1 MANQVGTEL
10 TSSRGGADV
19 RLGDW
24 GLYRSAYERDSCGFG
39 LIASLDDTASH
50 WVLQTAIS
58 SLNRL
63 THRGAI
69 AADGKTGDGCGLL
82 IKQPTAFL
90 RAVAAEA
97 GFTLNGQFAA
107 GLVFLNRDPAK
118 AAHARGV
125 LTEQLRLEKLPVAGF
140 RALPVNPQACGP
152 EALKTLPIIEQVFVN
167 AGGDID
173 EATFNRKLYLAR
185 RRTEK
190 RLEADDPVFY
200 VPSLSAST
208 IVYKGMVM
216 PQFLAQFY
224 PDLKDPRMEA
234 SVVVFHQRFST
245 NTMPQWRLAHP
256 YRYLAHNGE
265 INTVQGNRSW
275 AVARGPLF
283 RSPVLPD
290 LTDILPVVSLQG
302 SDSQSLDNM
311 LELLLVGGLDPMHAM
326 RMLVPPA
333 WQSVDMIDPDL
344 KAFYEYYATHME
356 PWDGPAGIVLTD
368 GRYVCCTLD
377 RNGLRPARWV
387 ITENRHIT
395 IASEA
400 GVWDYLPEEVVK
412 KGKLGP
418 GEMLALDLQTAE
430 LMDTKRVDDLLK
442 SRHPYKAWLKKGVR
456 YLQTDLIDPRLA
468 AEPFDRDTLAVF
480 QKMYNVSAEERDEII
495 RVLAEDES
503 EAVGSMGDD
512 TPMPVL
518 SKKVRSLYD
527 YFRQQFAQVTNPPID
542 SLRESI
548 VMSLQTQIGPE
559 CNIFVPAQ
567 HHAEQIV
574 LSSPVL
580 SQRKLRQI
588 VALAD
593 SGVPNEF
600 IDLQHGEQD
609 LKTALLKICDHAEN
623 AVRSGKIVLLLSDRY
638 LVKGKVPVHALLATG
653 AVHHRLVKTGLRCKC
668 NILVETGTARDAHH
682 FACLIGYGATAVYPY
697 LAYQTLFDLMRTG
710 ALKMEAAMRQEL
722 GRSYRRGIRKGLFKI
737 MSKMGISTI
746 ASYRSAQLF
755 EIVGLGDEVVGLC
768 FEGSDSRI
776 AGADFDDLKADAD
789 HLAQRAWDPR
799 EKVEQGGL
807 LKYMHNGEY
816 HMYNPDV
823 IATLQSA
830 VMSGDYGQ
838 YREFAAL
845 VNQRPVSCIR
855 DLLKLTPG
863 TAIPI
868 DEVEPISAIIA
879 RFDSAGMS
887 LGALSPEAHEA
898 LAIAMNRLGARSN
911 SGEGGEDP
919 VRYGTEKNSKIKQ
932 VASGRFGVTPEYL
945 INAEVLQI
953 KIAQGAKPGEGGQ
966 LPGHKVNDM
975 IARLRFAR
983 PGVGLISPPPHHD
996 IYSIEDLAQ
1005 LIFDLKQVNPRALV
1019 SVKLVAEPGVGTV
1032 AAGVAKAYADLITIS
1047 GYDGGT
1053 GASPLSSIKYAGTP
1067 WELGLAETHQTL
1079 RANELRHRVRLQ
1091 TDGGLKTGLD
1101 VIKAAIIGAESF
1113 GFGTAP
1119 MVALGCKYLRICHL
1133 NNCATGVATQHNV
1146 LRTKYFIGLPDMVIN
1161 YFKFV
1166 AQECREIMA
1175 SMGVRSITE
1184 LIGHTELLEI
1194 QPGETSKQRK
1204 LDLKPLLANSQLVS
1218 SKPQYCVDPHNQPFD
1233 KGALAE
1239 KMLSDMQSAIETK
1252 SGGTFSYTVNNFHRS
1267 IGARI
1272 SGEIA
1277 KRWGNTGMS
1286 AAPLIVNLK
1295 GSAGQSFGV
1304 WNAGGLHL
1312 HLEGE
1317 ANDYVGKGMAARQDS
1332 PEAARP
1338 FELRRARH
1346 HHHGQHL
1353 PVRRHGRRTVRCGHQ
1368 RRTLRRAQFG
1378 RPGRGGGGGRSLLRI
1393 HDRRRGLRA
1402 RPHRGQFR
1410 RRLYRRLRL
1419 CARHGARFRRPLQ
1432 PRIDRH
1438 PPRVARRHGHP
1449 RTAFA
1454 RIDRTA
1460 RGGDGQRVGRAAPQ
1474 RFSQLHRPVLGGQ
1487 AEGGRHRLAAGKS
1500 AARRLRAP
1508 PHRSWPTSTCNSW
1521 KFRARI
1527 PTSAPWKCASR
1538 NFARSIQ
1545 STAPKQRRPR
1555 PDAASPAATRS
1566 ANGSARF
1573 TTTFRTGWRW

>member
-1 MANQVGTEL
+1 MGNTLGKETSVSAAAAATGAMPQSGTDP
-10 TSSRGGADV
+10 RAQ
-19 RLGDW
+19 DW
-24 GLYRSAYERDSCGFG
+24 GLYRRAYERDSCGFG
-39 LIASLDDTASH
+39 LIANLDDQPSH
-50 WVLQTAIS
+50 WLVETAIS

-69 AADGKTGDGCGLL
+69 ATDGKTGDGCGVL
-82 IKQPTAFL
+82 IKMPTAFL
-90 RAVAAEA
+90 RAVAADA
-97 GFTLNGQFAA
+97 GLSLTPSFAA
-107 GLVFLNRDPAK
+107 GLVFLNRDPGL
-118 AAHARGV
+118 AATARE
-125 LTEQLRLEKLPVAGF
+125 TLRAELQREKLELAGF
-140 RALPVNPQACGP
+140 RLVPTNPDACGDEARRSLPV
-152 EALKTLPIIEQVFVN
+152 IEQAFVN
-167 AGGDID
+167 CPTDID
-173 EATFNRKLYLAR
+173 EATLNRRLFLAR

-190 RLEADDPVFY
+190 QLEGTDAVFY

-224 PDLKDPRMEA
+224 PDLEDRRLEA

-245 NTMPQWRLAHP
+245 NTLPQWRLAHP

-265 INTVQGNRSW
+265 INTVSGNRSW

-290 LTDILPVVSLQG
+290 LSDILPVVSLSG

-326 RMLVPPA
+326 RMLIPPA

-344 KAFYEYYATHME
+344 KAFYEYYARHME

-368 GRYVCCTLD
+368 GRYACCTLD
-377 RNGLRPARWV
+377 RNGLRPARWA
-387 ITENRHIT
+387 ITRDRHIT

-400 GVWDYLPEEVVK
+400 GVWDYLPEDVVK

-418 GEMLALDLQTAE
+418 GEILALDLQTGE
-430 LMDTKRVDDLLK
+430 LMDTRRVDDLLK

-468 AEPFDRDTLAVF
+468 AEPFDRDTLALF
-480 QKMYNVSAEERDEII
+480 QKMYNVSAEERDDII

-548 VMSLQTQIGPE
+548 VMSLQTEIGPE
-559 CNIFVPAQ
+559 SNIFVPAQ
-567 HHAEQIV
+567 QHAEQIV
-574 LSSPVL
+574 LSSPIL

-588 VALAD
+588 MGLAED
-593 SGVPNEF
+593 GVPHEF
-600 IDLQHGEQD
+600 ISLQYDERID
-609 LKTALLKICDHAEN
+609 LKTAIVAVCDQAEA
-623 AVRSGKIVLLLSDRY
+623 AVRNGKLVLLLSDRY
-638 LVKGKVPVHALLATG
+638 LVEGQLPIHALLATG
-653 AVHHRLVKTGLRCKC
+653 AVHRRLVKTGLRCKC

-682 FACLIGYGATAVYPY
+682 CACLIGYGATAVYPY
-697 LAYQTLFDLMRTG
+697 LAYQTLFDLMRKG
-710 ALKMEAAMRQEL
+710 ALKMEFDVQMQL

-755 EIVGLGDEVVGLC
+755 EIVGLGDDVVELC

-776 AGADFDDLKADAD
+776 GGAGFDDLKADQA
-789 HLAQRAWDPR
+789 HLASRAWNPA
-799 EKVEQGGL
+799 VSIEQGGL

-823 IATLQSA
+823 IATLQAA
-830 VMSGDYGQ
+830 VMSGDYATYQQ
-838 YREFAAL
+838 YAAL
-845 VNQRPVSCIR
+845 VNERPVSCIR
-855 DLLKLTPG
+855 DLLALKSKSAPVPL
-863 TAIPI
+863 A
-868 DEVEPISAIIA
+868 EVESIGAVIA

-887 LGALSPEAHEA
+887 LGALSPEAHES

-919 VRYGTEKNSKIKQ
+919 IRYRTEKNSKIKQ

-953 KIAQGAKPGEGGQ
+953 KVAQGAKPGEGGQ
-966 LPGHKVNDM
+966 LPGHKVNEM

-1005 LIFDLKQVNPRALV
+1005 LIFDLKQVNPQALV

-1032 AAGVAKAYADLITIS
+1032 AAGVTKAYADLITIS
-1047 GYDGGT
+1047 GHDGGT

-1101 VIKAAIIGAESF
+1101 VIKAAILGAESF

-1146 LRTKYFIGLPDMVIN
+1146 LRTKYFVGLPEMVMN

-1166 AQECREIMA
+1166 AEECREILA
-1175 SMGVRSITE
+1175 ALGVRTIQE
-1184 LIGHTELLEI
+1184 LIGRTDLLEI
-1194 QPGETSKQRK
+1194 LPGETSKQRK
-1204 LDLKPLLANSQLVS
+1204 LNLAPLLANTGLVS
-1218 SKPQYCVDPHNQPFD
+1218 GEPQFCTDTRNPPFD

-1239 KMLSDMQSAIETK
+1239 QMLLDIAPAIANK
-1252 SGGTFSYTVNNFHRS
+1252 SGGQFSYEVRNHHRS
-1267 IGARI
+1267 IGARL

-1277 KRWGNTGMS
+1277 KHWGNHGM
-1286 AAPLIVNLK
+1286 ADAPITIHLR

-1304 WNAGGLHL
+1304 WNAGGLRL
-1312 HLEGE
+1312 LLEGE
-1317 ANDYVGKGMAARQDS
+1317 ANDYVGKGMAGGTLVLKPPARSTFVARETIIMGNTCLYGATGGELYAAGCAGERFAVRNSGALAVLEGAGDHCCEYMTGGVVCVLGRTGVNFGAGFTGGFAYVLDMERDFVDRYNHDLIDIHRVS
-1332 PEAARP
+1332 PEGMGTHVQHLRGLIEQHVAATGSVWGASLLNDFRSYIGKFWVVKP
-1338 FELRRARH
+1338 KAAAIGSLLENLRRA
-1346 HHHGQHL
+1346 
-1353 PVRRHGRRTVRCGHQ
+1353 
-1368 RRTLRRAQFG
+1368 A
-1378 RPGRGGGGGRSLLRI
+1378 
-1393 HDRRRGLRA
+1393 
-1402 RPHRGQFR
+1402 
-1410 RRLYRRLRL
+1410 
-1419 CARHGARFRRPLQ
+1419 
-1432 PRIDRH
+1432 
-1438 PPRVARRHGHP
+1438 
-1449 RTAFA
+1449 
-1454 RIDRTA
+1454 
-1460 RGGDGQRVGRAAPQ
+1460 
-1474 RFSQLHRPVLGGQ
+1474 
-1487 AEGGRHRLAAGKS
+1487 
-1500 AARRLRAP
+1500 
-1508 PHRSWPTSTCNSW
+1508 
-1521 KFRARI
+1521 
-1527 PTSAPWKCASR
+1527 
-1538 NFARSIQ
+1538 
-1545 STAPKQRRPR
+1545 
-1555 PDAASPAATRS
+1555 
-1566 ANGSARF
+1566 
-1573 TTTFRTGWRW
+1573 